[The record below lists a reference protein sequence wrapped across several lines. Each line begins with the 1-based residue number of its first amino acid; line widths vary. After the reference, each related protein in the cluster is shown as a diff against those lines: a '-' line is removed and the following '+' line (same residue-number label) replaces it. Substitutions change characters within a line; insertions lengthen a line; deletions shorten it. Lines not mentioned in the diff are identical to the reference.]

1 MPDTVK
7 KDLLLFGDSQFDENK
22 NKFILEATK
31 SYIKNLEDSQFPYLN
46 KVLITKWCTRLN
58 I

>member
-7 KDLLLFGDSQFDENK
+7 KDLLVFGDSQFDENK

-46 KVLITKWCTRLN
+46 KVLITK
-58 I
+58 

>member
-7 KDLLLFGDSQFDENK
+7 KDLLVFGDSQFDENK
-22 NKFILEATK
+22 NKFILEATQ

-46 KVLITKWCTRLN
+46 KVLITK
-58 I
+58 

>member
-7 KDLLLFGDSQFDENK
+7 KDLLVFGDSQFDENK

-31 SYIKNLEDSQFPYLN
+31 SYIKNLEDFQFPYLN